1 MPKLVQVEVLACID
15 LSAWVFCRIFI
26 LSSKE
31 ILQRRGGLLRLASR
45 ITALFKHI
53 PVLEK
58 GFKGTFCVLFK
69 ELNVHFVIR
78 RIGQEFQVSIE
89 FLELVQLEELD

>member
-26 LSSKE
+26 LPSKE